1 MGSEYVGNTKIEAK
15 YTVTF
20 SLFFSFFRFFF
31 LYFIFIFYFLDSC
44 SYSLLLYRATVKRA
58 KTVVGLTHV
67 PHLFLIYLSIYL

>member
-15 YTVTF
+15 YTATF
-20 SLFFSFFRFFF
+20 SLFFSFFRSFFF
-31 LYFIFIFYFLDSC
+31 IIFIFYFLDSC